1 MASERALWIQCRIEK
16 KVSMS
21 GEIEKIEICLQKYI
35 HACNSV
41 KYKNDMDFD
50 IQINKLACIL
60 TIYT

>member
-1 MASERALWIQCRIEK
+1 
-16 KVSMS
+16 MS
-21 GEIEKIEICLQKYI
+21 GEIEKIEMYVFSKYI
-35 HACNSV
+35 HVCTGNSV